1 MKKLFFILC
10 FFWFYVVNAITYPIS
25 PRPLRML
32 VSESKHIVVGH
43 VIKVEKVAR
52 KINRKQSSSE
62 TFAFIVINER
72 LQGSI
77 KEDTI
82 RIEFEPNMICPAPAM
97 YFENTDVLV
106 FLDGENGKYSTH
118 ALSYG
123 SKTLDKAGI
132 AVYKERIQEM
142 QAILKVDNPIEQLRQ
157 TIEWLVKC
165 AENHYTQWE
174 GSFELSPDSDLISFY
189 SDSKIPDFELLLSS
203 SQKERLK
210 IALIKSADHSNLDL
224 GLIDLVYKG
233 NEDVIDALMIKS
245 LKSIIDDEYNW
256 IAQDYMERLVH
267 LNNSDEANK
276 LIKDFENVMMD
287 SEYDKEK
294 KAKGVILKFI
304 SLIENKP

>member
-1 MKKLFFILC
+1 MC
-10 FFWFYVVNAITYPIS
+10 FFWFYGANATTYPIS

-32 VSESKHIVVGH
+32 VSESKHIIVGH
-43 VIKVEKVAR
+43 VIKVEKVTR
-52 KINRKQSSSE
+52 KINRKLSSTE

-72 LQGSI
+72 WQGSI

-82 RIEFEPNMICPAPAM
+82 RIQFEPNMICPAPAM
-97 YFENTDVLV
+97 YFENTDVV
-106 FLDGENGKYSTH
+106 AFLNGENGKYSTH

-123 SKTLDKAGI
+123 SKTLDKDGI
-132 AVYKERIQEM
+132 AIYKERIQEI
-142 QAILKVDNPIEQLRQ
+142 QLISKIDNPIEQLKE

-174 GSFELSPDSDLISFY
+174 GTFELSPESDLMSFY

-233 NEDVIDALMIKS
+233 NEDEIDVLMIKS
-245 LKSIIDDEYNW
+245 LKAIVDDEYNW
-256 IAQDYMERLVH
+256 TAQDYMERLVH
-267 LNNSDEANK
+267 LNNSDETIK

-287 SEYDKEK
+287 PEYDKDK
-294 KAKGVILKFI
+294 KAKGIILKFI